1 MVRCDDDYNNNNK
14 PFKNIT
20 REDILMFLNS
30 FVNQKEASDP
40 LYKWIGTLN
49 NKRI

>member
-1 MVRCDDDYNNNNK
+1 MVRCDDDYNNNK

-20 REDILMFLNS
+20 REDIPTFLNS

-40 LYKWIGTLN
+40 LYKWIGTLDN
-49 NKRI
+49 GRI